1 MAAIS
6 QKGIRM
12 TITVLAS
19 LPIFAL
25 YPFMQKYFSIRSFD
39 ENAAGRECKRIVD
52 KINSKEEK
60 LAEQENR
67 TPMRMYIHPHMFRH
81 TFITRCIQSGLSA
94 ETIAKI
100 VGHADIKMTHYYTH
114 IEDDFMKKEYT
125 KFTKIYTE
133 ERGN

>member
-39 ENAAGRECKRIVD
+39 ENAASRECKRIVD

-67 TPMRMYIHPHMFRH
+67 TPMRMYIHPHMFLH